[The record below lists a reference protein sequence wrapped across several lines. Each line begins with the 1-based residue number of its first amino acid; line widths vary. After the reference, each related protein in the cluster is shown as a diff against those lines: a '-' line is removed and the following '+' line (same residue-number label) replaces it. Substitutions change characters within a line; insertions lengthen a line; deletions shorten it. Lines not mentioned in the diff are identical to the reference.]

1 MKEAL
6 LASFIAS
13 CFTGIGAIPVL
24 LFKEVTHRLF
34 DTLLGFSAGVMIAAA
49 CFNLI
54 GPSITMGSIGQTAA
68 GIVAATLLLYLIEKS
83 IPHLHSKYPHF
94 SNNPMS
100 IKMKSG
106 ILMAVAVTLHNFPE
120 GLSVGVGYL
129 SSPKLGLV
137 LAAAIALQNMPEGL
151 VVAAPLRQAGV
162 SRLKCLGLATLSG
175 ITEPIA
181 AFFGIMLFG
190 LSRAVLPFGFAFAG
204 GAMLYITFDE
214 IIPECHSHGNEIAA
228 TFAAITGFITL
239 LLLNAVV
246 GT

>member
-1 MKEAL
+1 MTEAL

-13 CFTGIGAIPVL
+13 CFTGLGAIPVL
-24 LFKEVTHRLF
+24 LTKQISHKLY

-54 GPSITMGSIGQTAA
+54 GPSIPMGSIGQTAA
-68 GIVAATLLLYLIEKS
+68 GIAAATFFLFLLEKS
-83 IPHLHSKYPHF
+83 IPHLHSKFPRF

-100 IKMKSG
+100 IKLKSG

-190 LSRAVLPFGFAFAG
+190 LSKSVLPFGLAFAG
-204 GAMLYITFDE
+204 GAMLYVTFDE

-228 TFAAITGFITL
+228 TFAAIAGFIAL

-246 GT
+246 GS